1 MDTQLVHTLRGSTR
15 NAWEVLLHK
24 AGLEPD
30 TDSNSTVL
38 VWDDAGELIATAS
51 RQDNLLKCIAVDDAH
66 QGEGLTATLLT
77 TLRQD
82 AFQDGYK
89 HLFLYTKPQNRYM
102 FSSLFFYP
110 IAETKQVLLMENQQ
124 HGIQSFL
131 DTLPVSPCCGMVGA
145 AVMNCNPF
153 TKGHRYLIE
162 TAAKECDR
170 LYVFVLSED
179 KSAFSTQDRMEMVKL
194 GTADLPNVTVLPTG
208 PYLISSATFPTY
220 FLKDRDNAESVHCLL
235 DIEIFCKYYAPKFGI
250 TRRYVGTEPLSPM
263 TNQYNNALKEYL
275 PEKGIA
281 LCEIPRLEEAG
292 IPVSASR
299 VRELL
304 QSKNFD
310 ALRELV
316 PETTYTYLL
325 KEVSLWQKVDRPIF

>member
-1 MDTQLVHTLRGSTR
+1 MEIELIGTLRGSKLE
-15 NAWEVLLHK
+15 AWKALLVS

-30 TDSNSTVL
+30 TQLDCTVL
-38 VWDDAGELIATAS
+38 IWEDSQLIATGS
-51 RQDNLLKCIAVDDAH
+51 RSGNLLKCIAVDDGH

-82 AFQDGYK
+82 AFSSGYS
-89 HLFLYTKPQNRYM
+89 HLFLYTKPKNLYM
-102 FSSLFFYP
+102 FQSLFFYP
-110 IAETKQVLLMENQQ
+110 IAQTEQVLLMENKQQ
-124 HGIQSFL
+124 GIENFL
-131 DTLPVSPCCGMVGA
+131 KTLPADAPSGTVGA

-179 KSAFSTQDRMEMVKL
+179 KSAFSAKDRMEMVKR
-194 GTADLPNVTVLPTG
+194 GTADIPNVTVLPTG

-220 FLKDRDNAESVHCLL
+220 FLKDRENAEAVHCLL

-263 TNQYNNALKEYL
+263 TNQYNEALKAHL
-275 PEKGIA
+275 PGKGIE
-281 LCEIPRLEEAG
+281 LREIPRLEIG
-292 IPVSASR
+292 TPVSASA
-299 VRELL
+299 VRSYLESGNWEMLKQFL
-304 QSKNFD
+304 PQ
-310 ALRELV
+310 
-316 PETTYTYLL
+316 TTYEYL
-325 KEVSLWQKVDRPIF
+325 KNNCGYSLP